1 MNTAE
6 RIATLQRIR
15 KISRLMDS
23 AFRIPGTKFRV
34 GIDPIIGLMPGLGDL
49 VGAAFSTYLIIL
61 ATKLGVPGRELTK
74 MAFNVGIES
83 VIGGIPLIGD
93 LFDAY
98 YKANLRNLDILE
110 NYLTVVD
117 PELEEMASKSTT
129 TEKVAVS

>member
-34 GIDPIIGLMPGLGDL
+34 GIDPIIGLIPGLGDL
-49 VGAAFSTYLIIL
+49 VGAAFSAYLIIL
-61 ATKLGVPGRELTK
+61 ATKLGVPGRELMK
-74 MAFNVGIES
+74 MALNAGIES
-83 VIGGIPLIGD
+83 VIGQIPLIGD

-98 YKANLRNLDILE
+98 FKANLRNLDILE
-110 NYLTVVD
+110 TYLTVAD
-117 PELEEMASKSTT
+117 PELEEASSQIP
-129 TEKVAVS
+129 EPVVSQS